1 MSAVRTRESRLA
13 RAERLAQGPIKVKW
27 ERVIVLGITLAT
39 LAGGLWVFYTMS
51 AMVVDAL

>member
-1 MSAVRTRESRLA
+1 
-13 RAERLAQGPIKVKW
+13 
-27 ERVIVLGITLAT
+27 VIVLGITLAT